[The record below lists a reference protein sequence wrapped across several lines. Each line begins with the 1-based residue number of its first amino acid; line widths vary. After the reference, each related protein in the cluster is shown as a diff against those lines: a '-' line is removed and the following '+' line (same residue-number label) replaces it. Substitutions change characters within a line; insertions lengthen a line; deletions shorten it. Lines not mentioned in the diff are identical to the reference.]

1 MSEGGDAVSDRP
13 RRLSML
19 TRFGGVLQSLPR
31 MLVSGQVIL
40 LSLPLGNTMG
50 VRRAVV

>member
-1 MSEGGDAVSDRP
+1 
-13 RRLSML
+13 ML